1 MDSRFCASL
10 EKVLHFRLSVGL
22 SFNLSLLR
30 NRDSQSPF
38 EVSLRGLKFQLA
50 LLLDFPQLYSAS
62 ISSQQAVSCWLS
74 KPEYLSYC
82 VGDLLA

>member
-10 EKVLHFRLSVGL
+10 EEVLHFRLSVGL
-22 SFNLSLLR
+22 AFNLSLLR
-30 NRDSQSPF
+30 NRDSETPF
-38 EVSLRGLKFQLA
+38 EVSLRRLIFQLA
-50 LLLDFPQLYSAS
+50 LLLDFPQLYTTS
-62 ISSQQAVSCWLS
+62 IRSQQAVSCWLS